1 MNVRPTILDREGHSF
16 PGATY
21 TEVVLAPAYDNQKY
35 VLLAP
40 MIAIHKA
47 HLIML
52 VEQSLLTREQA
63 AHIMRAIQALDL
75 TQIQETPYDGQ
86 FEDLFFLVES
96 QIMQQTGEIG
106 GSLHLARSRNDMG
119 VAMYRI
125 TLREK
130 LLSTLRSICTFLQT
144 LLDTADNHVDTVMLG
159 YTHTQQA
166 QPMTLAHYLTAVFDS
181 VSRDFKRFQAAYA
194 TCNCSPLGAAA
205 LTTSGFPIS
214 RSRVAELLGFN
225 GLVEN
230 SYDAIGGAD
239 YLGEAATTLQLSFL
253 GLGRF
258 VQDLLLWST
267 QEFSAIRVADP
278 YVQTSSIMPQK
289 RNPVSLEHIRS
300 LSSSGVG
307 TSSTVLYM
315 MHNTPFGDIVDTED
329 DLQPHLWHSL
339 KLSEQLHRLLG
350 VVVGTLEVNKEVLLE
365 RARRS
370 FATITELA
378 DTLVRE
384 KNIPFRSAHSIA
396 SAVVKK
402 ALSRQ
407 LDASQVT
414 SDLVDEVAQTV
425 VGHSLNISSELVAR
439 AMDPV
444 HFVEI
449 RTLPGGPASSEM
461 QRALAERRRSLQ
473 SALSWL
479 DNQTEHLSKSSENL
493 NEITREWSQY

>member
-1 MNVRPTILDREGHSF
+1 
-16 PGATY
+16 
-21 TEVVLAPAYDNQKY
+21 
-35 VLLAP
+35 LL
-40 MIAIHKA
+40 
-47 HLIML
+47 
-52 VEQSLLTREQA
+52 V
-63 AHIMRAIQALDL
+63 
-75 TQIQETPYDGQ
+75 
-86 FEDLFFLVES
+86 
-96 QIMQQTGEIG
+96 
-106 GSLHLARSRNDMG
+106 
-119 VAMYRI
+119 
-125 TLREK
+125 
-130 LLSTLRSICTFLQT
+130 
-144 LLDTADNHVDTVMLG
+144 
-159 YTHTQQA
+159 
-166 QPMTLAHYLTAVFDS
+166 
-181 VSRDFKRFQAAYA
+181 
-194 TCNCSPLGAAA
+194 
-205 LTTSGFPIS
+205 
-214 RSRVAELLGFN
+214 FN

-307 TSSTVLYM
+307 TSCTVLHM
-315 MHNTPFGDIVDTED
+315 LHNTPFGDIVDTED

-339 KLSEQLHRLLG
+339 KLSEQIHRLLG
-350 VVVGTLEVNKEVLLE
+350 VVVGTLEVNQEVLLE

-414 SDLVDEVAQTV
+414 HDLVDEVAQTV
-425 VGHSLNISSELVAR
+425 IGHSLNLSPELVAR

-449 RTLPGGPASSEM
+449 RTLLGGPASSEM
-461 QRALAERRRSLQ
+461 QRALAERRKSLQ
-473 SALSWL
+473 TSLTWL
-479 DNQTEHLSKSSENL
+479 DTQKEHLSKSSENL